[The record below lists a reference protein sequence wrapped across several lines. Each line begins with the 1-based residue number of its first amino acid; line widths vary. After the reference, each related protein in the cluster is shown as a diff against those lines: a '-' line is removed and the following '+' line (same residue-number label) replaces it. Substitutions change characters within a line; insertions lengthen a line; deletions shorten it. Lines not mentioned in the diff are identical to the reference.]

1 MGTQTQTQTQ
11 KQTDDTK
18 PDPGPETT
26 SETRDVVVTERAYK
40 AATVFTTLASV
51 SMIFAGFYL
60 IDRSIGW
67 PARGDPNVVTG
78 IGVLLILGAAG
89 LYVFSMRFKT
99 IEEIKNGR

>member
-1 MGTQTQTQTQ
+1 MRTQTKT
-11 KQTDDTK
+11 QTDDSS
-18 PDPGPETT
+18 PDTS
-26 SETRDVVVTERAYK
+26 SETREVVVTERAYK
-40 AATVFTTLASV
+40 ATTVFTTLVSV

-78 IGVLLILGAAG
+78 VGVLLILAAGG
-89 LYVFSMRFKT
+89 LYVFSTRFKT